1 LLYEP
6 SPEADEGRASEF
18 RIESLLSPFVTVRP
32 QLWIQ
37 RATTHHCGVR
47 ARVTRKG
54 QITIP
59 KQIRDRL
66 GLRPGDDLDVVAEGG
81 MIAIR
86 KRVGSKPFAR
96 FRGYLRGH
104 AGKNADQLVEEL
116 RGA

>member
-1 LLYEP
+1 M
-6 SPEADEGRASEF
+6 
-18 RIESLLSPFVTVRP
+18 
-32 QLWIQ
+32 
-37 RATTHHCGVR
+37 R

-59 KQIRDRL
+59 KPIRDRL
-66 GLRPGDDLDVVAEGG
+66 GLQPGDDLDFVTEGG

-104 AGKNADQLVEEL
+104 AGENADQLVEEL